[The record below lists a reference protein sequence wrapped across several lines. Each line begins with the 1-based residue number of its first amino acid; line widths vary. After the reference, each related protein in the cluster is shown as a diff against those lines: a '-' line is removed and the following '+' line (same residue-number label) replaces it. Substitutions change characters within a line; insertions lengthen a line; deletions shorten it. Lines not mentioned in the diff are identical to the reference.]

1 MEYKFN
7 IDIDEL
13 GAFKI
18 LCRSLNMSFVLNE
31 DIDYFI
37 KDGKVWYNERGYDEI
52 VDDRADL
59 FIALRNVA
67 VNIIPNLW
75 FRSADYIYSSVE
87 ED

>member
-37 KDGKVWYNERGYDEI
+37 KDGKLWYKERGYDEI